1 MLHNIPLLLTPC
13 AITAAH
19 TAYNIIGNVCATA
32 GECHQSVCAALPQ
45 YYYYNLVV
53 NICNRWK

>member
-19 TAYNIIGNVCATA
+19 TAYNLIGNVCATV
-32 GECHQSVCAALPQ
+32 GAALLQ
-45 YYYYNLVV
+45 YYY
-53 NICNRWK
+53 